1 VRYRGKPPDT
11 ERHGANSP
19 VSLPD
24 TSVLGGRHG
33 RAHTWP
39 TAVPVDDPR
48 EEQRVP
54 ADEVVDL
61 VSRLLAR
68 YHTAMEPYGDF

>member
-1 VRYRGKPPDT
+1 
-11 ERHGANSP
+11 
-19 VSLPD
+19 
-24 TSVLGGRHG
+24 
-33 RAHTWP
+33 
-39 TAVPVDDPR
+39 VPVDEPR

-68 YHTAMEPYGDF
+68 YHTAMPMEARPVRLRPAMVIFKQKRFGTT